1 MQIGPYIATSIE
13 TGRFRLDGGA
23 MFGTVPKV
31 LWEKAHPAD
40 EKNRIELAARCLL
53 LEGFNRRILV
63 DTGLGDKWDAKHREM
78 FAIETVQGGVAGAL
92 AARGT
97 DPATITDVVLTHLH
111 FDHAGGATKT
121 AADGTI
127 EPAFPHARYHLQKR
141 NLEWAQKPNDREAAS
156 YRAENFDALVAAD
169 VLELHEGSREL
180 YPGLFLV
187 VADGHTEA
195 LQMVRVIGPGEEGE
209 AEELW
214 YPADMIPTSSH
225 VPAAWVMGYDISALR
240 CLEEKKA
247 LLSEIAGRNAWLFY
261 EHDPVFAASRTES
274 IGGKF
279 RSVDGVS
286 EL

>member
-1 MQIGPYIATSIE
+1 VQIGPWTATSIE
-13 TGRFRLDGGA
+13 TGHFRLDGGA

-40 EKNRIELAARCLL
+40 EKNRIDLAARCLL
-53 LEGFNRRILV
+53 LEGFNRRVLV

-78 FAIETVQGGVAGAL
+78 WAIETVPGGVSGAL
-92 AARGT
+92 AARGV

-111 FDHAGGATKT
+111 FDHAGGATRM
-121 AADGTI
+121 GEGGL
-127 EPAFPHARYHLQKR
+127 EPSFPHARYHLQKR
-141 NLEWAQKPNDREAAS
+141 NLEWAQRPNDREAAS
-156 YRAENFDALVAAD
+156 YRPENFEPLVAAD

-195 LQMVRVIGPGEEGE
+195 LQMVRVIAAGEEEGD
-209 AEELW
+209 ALELW

-240 CLEEKKA
+240 CVEEKKA

-261 EHDPVFAASRTES
+261 EHDPFLAASRAES
-274 IGGKF
+274 VGGKF
-279 RSVDGVS
+279 RAIEGVS